1 MWLKWLSVNLFYAN
15 QGLFEYIYDFI
26 LGRQTY
32 YKKAVTCK
40 YNSSGFYIT
49 RWWNK
54 AHTIRNDSIV
64 WDSFTM
70 GNSCTAVDKSNIR
83 ERNRLSKNV

>member
-1 MWLKWLSVNLFYAN
+1 MQIQVYLHIFT
-15 QGLFEYIYDFI
+15 I
-26 LGRQTY
+26 LYSADKHIT
-32 YKKAVTCK
+32 KKAVTCK
-40 YNSSGFYIT
+40 YNSSGFYIA